1 MPEVPSHSPHTVL
14 GQDGKKDSSD
24 FSALT
29 FSLSKQR
36 EVSEEETSVLR
47 GVVVGNKEDSEEDAY
62 DFGGDRAIEPGSLH
76 KL

>member
-14 GQDGKKDSSD
+14 GQDGKKDPSD

-36 EVSEEETSVLR
+36 EVGEEEMSMLR
-47 GVVVGNKEDSEEDAY
+47 GFVVGEK
-62 DFGGDRAIEPGSLH
+62 RIVKRMPMILVVTEPGSLH